1 MNLVLVVPAE
11 TRGTVTQAKAV
22 HEWCRQNA
30 HRVVRVLLA
39 RTDCA
44 NPSPRISRDFDVP
57 VEVIPGLGIPTRIE
71 RHPGI
76 VRWLRECV
84 ARRRAVQAGL
94 AAIDRSISSGP
105 ADAMVSFMEP
115 LAAFHRVARVRHLP
129 LLTIGH
135 ALRLAHPDRA
145 GSSEAGPEMRRIAR
159 RADWCAGRGLRLA
172 LSLEPMANHPS
183 IGWFAAPPLLTDD
196 LRPTAGTLG
205 PGLVIRLG
213 RAEQRA
219 EVERW
224 HLHHPEVSI
233 DCFYER
239 SGSIGSEV
247 VRSTLRF
254 HPLDLALLRD
264 RMARGAGIVLDGS
277 IEDLAEAACLGKP
290 MLHWLGRPYPEALLA
305 AADAERAGLSLRMT
319 HFNPALIHRAAPDGT
334 ERFRHWLGAADDR
347 LGAAMSQLQRQAS
360 GRGRS
365 WGGVHGA

>member
-1 MNLVLVVPAE
+1 M
-11 TRGTVTQAKAV
+11 
-22 HEWCRQNA
+22 
-30 HRVVRVLLA
+30 LLA

-115 LAAFHRVARVRHLP
+115 LAAFHRVARVRNLP

-347 LGAAMSQLQRQAS
+347 LGAAMSQLQQQAS

-365 WGGVHGA
+365 RGGVHGA